1 MRRPICVAAQM
12 LSFAMRVVRAGRRA
26 RSRLGDAD

>member
-1 MRRPICVAAQM
+1 MRRLICVAAQM
-12 LSFAMRVVRAGRRA
+12 LSFAMHVVRAGRRA